1 LLTILARR
9 VLVEFLDQKFG
20 GNKIKTAIKNYQDK
34 KLNSQNI
41 RNTDPLKLMIY
52 IFLQMIS
59 KKYVESNLNKYSK
72 ISLLF
77 CYKQMMGKDYSIINS
92 LIDNNINLLLS
103 GPMLSDIGSMFM
115 SIDELEK
122 YKHKNSNDKLINFI
136 IFIMRK
142 YVSSKKYY

>member
-1 LLTILARR
+1 MLTILARR

-77 CYKQMMGKDYSIINS
+77 CYKQMMGKDYSII
-92 LIDNNINLLLS
+92 I
-103 GPMLSDIGSMFM
+103 
-115 SIDELEK
+115 
-122 YKHKNSNDKLINFI
+122 H
-136 IFIMRK
+136 
-142 YVSSKKYY
+142 

>member
-1 LLTILARR
+1 MLTILARR